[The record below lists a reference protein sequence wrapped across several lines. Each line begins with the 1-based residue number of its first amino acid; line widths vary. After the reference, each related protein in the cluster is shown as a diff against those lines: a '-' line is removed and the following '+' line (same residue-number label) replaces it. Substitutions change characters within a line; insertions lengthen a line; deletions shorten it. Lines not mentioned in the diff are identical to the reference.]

1 MTNAHT
7 PGPWKLLLS
16 YDACPHKIVGPVI
29 WRSAGAVYGTI
40 TEVHHTGARD
50 SRYGPEQTANARLI
64 AAAPDLLEALRGC
77 LPYIRDMD
85 DDGPAGEGWQSE
97 RLSRF
102 IAEADAAIAK
112 ATSTEQGERG

>member
-7 PGPWKLLLS
+7 KGPWDFGPGYTPGDSKFDLFGPGGRQVIACAGYENMWLS
-16 YDACPHKIVGPVI
+16 TYDKDTDA
-29 WRSAGAVYGTI
+29 
-40 TEVHHTGARD
+40 
-50 SRYGPEQTANARLI
+50 ANARLI

-102 IAEADAAIAK
+102 IADARAAIAK